1 MLEIVYLDTA
11 QPSLNWFVEYYE
23 NVFPEGAKNALK
35 HFDAM
40 EQLLSSRPMAGR
52 RIVGTRFQMMPI
64 PRTPFSVIYCI
75 TDAYVEVARIHDN
88 RAANHPDFA

>member
-23 NVFPEGAKNALK
+23 NVFPEGANNALK

-40 EQLLSSRPMAGR
+40 EQLLSSRPLAGR
-52 RIVGTRFQMMPI
+52 RIVGTKFRLMPI
-64 PRTPFSVIYCI
+64 PRTPFSVIYCVSN
-75 TDAYVEVARIHDN
+75 TRVEVARIHDN
-88 RAANHPDFA
+88 RAGNHPDFA